1 MPNILQFSDEM
12 GYISFMD
19 TSSIVDEKDIS
30 FNVSICENDGE
41 GAVRT
46 LFRQSDSL
54 I

>member
-1 MPNILQFSDEM
+1 MD
-12 GYISFMD
+12 YISFVE

-30 FNVSICENDGE
+30 FNVSICEDDGGG